1 MKNIILVIII
11 TLHNITTVYAEK
23 KFDYESLSRYSID
36 ELFQYANQYLE
47 HNDNDTAM
55 AYFLY
60 VIGGYEF
67 DKNRDTQYICARSHI
82 AVGSIYYKQGYYS
95 KAFDSYT
102 NAIKISEEN
111 NFIDILPQIYNNLGS
126 IYCTWQDYTQ
136 GLFYYQKALEY
147 TSLQQQEKLYQK
159 ILINII
165 GVDCEKKETK
175 AARSYYNRLYQF
187 YDQDTLTNY
196 FCLLNK
202 GLILITEGREKE
214 AVKYIHQTCEYA
226 ELNQLGSGYL
236 SSAYVTLAQLYEKIY
251 PDSALYYYRKALTDD
266 LPPYMQRNLL
276 KQLSR
281 LYRKKDKQ
289 KAIYYTNRYL
299 LLSDSLFDENEI
311 NRMKGSQFIY
321 ESEKNFQEI
330 KELNKEKLEQKQQI
344 KAQRTVMLISVIIF
358 AIFSIM
364 FILLVIQKKK
374 LSQAYKDLFLRSN
387 AILAKDKENQQI
399 REGLENIILNL
410 KKQLSD
416 FSETG
421 SVSSQNVES
430 HYTQPDQD
438 SYKQQSADKLTDK
451 QKEHILSAVNQV
463 INNTEAI
470 YDCDFNI
477 ELLADMTGY
486 NSKYLSK
493 VINDTY
499 QCNFRTFINEYRI
512 KEAQKRLLNTK
523 EYGNYTINAIA
534 QSVGYKSH
542 ANFILLF
549 KKHVGISPSAYQKMA
564 KEYDSGNLLF
574 HSMD

>member
-1 MKNIILVIII
+1 
-11 TLHNITTVYAEK
+11 
-23 KFDYESLSRYSID
+23 
-36 ELFQYANQYLE
+36 
-47 HNDNDTAM
+47 
-55 AYFLY
+55 
-60 VIGGYEF
+60 
-67 DKNRDTQYICARSHI
+67 
-82 AVGSIYYKQGYYS
+82 
-95 KAFDSYT
+95 
-102 NAIKISEEN
+102 
-111 NFIDILPQIYNNLGS
+111 
-126 IYCTWQDYTQ
+126 
-136 GLFYYQKALEY
+136 
-147 TSLQQQEKLYQK
+147 
-159 ILINII
+159 
-165 GVDCEKKETK
+165 
-175 AARSYYNRLYQF
+175 
-187 YDQDTLTNY
+187 
-196 FCLLNK
+196 
-202 GLILITEGREKE
+202 
-214 AVKYIHQTCEYA
+214 
-226 ELNQLGSGYL
+226 
-236 SSAYVTLAQLYEKIY
+236 
-251 PDSALYYYRKALTDD
+251 
-266 LPPYMQRNLL
+266 
-276 KQLSR
+276 
-281 LYRKKDKQ
+281 
-289 KAIYYTNRYL
+289 
-299 LLSDSLFDENEI
+299 
-311 NRMKGSQFIY
+311 MKGSQFIY